1 MTKMV
6 EITRIGVLSLG
17 KIFGILYAFFGL
29 VIGALMSLVFVFSG
43 AMMGDTGG
51 TMGFVFGAGA
61 IITLPLFYGIMGFLS
76 GILMAIPYNMIADWI
91 GGLEV
96 EIKTKE

>member
-29 VIGALMSLVFVFSG
+29 VIGTLMSLVFVFSG

-51 TMGFVFGAGA
+51 ITGFVFGAGA

-76 GILMAIPYNMIADWI
+76 GILMAVPYNMIAGWI

-96 EIKTKE
+96 EIETKE